1 MIKTV
6 RMFLFFSAMLLVF
19 PLMNLSYAA
28 PQGESMSKRV
38 LIVYLSRTHN
48 TQAVAEM
55 IHQHV
60 GGDIVA
66 LELVTPYP
74 SNYRQTVE
82 QVQREDEA
90 GFRPVLKTK
99 IEDMV
104 NYDVVF
110 VGFPTWGMQLP
121 PPIRSFFHD
130 YDLSGK
136 QVIPFNTHAGYGV
149 GKSFNQVNQ
158 LCKGCRVEKG
168 IAFVG
173 GYERNGKMLDIKD
186 KRALDVKVQLDDWLN
201 QLGFTTN

>member
-1 MIKTV
+1 MDRVFKIV
-6 RMFLFFSAMLLVF
+6 ISFLLTALV
-19 PLMNLSYAA
+19 MNSCFATS
-28 PQGESMSKRV
+28 QEEGMKKQI

-48 TQAVAEM
+48 TRAVAEM

-60 GGDIVA
+60 GGDLVA

-74 SNYRQTVE
+74 ENYRQTVE
-82 QVQREDEA
+82 QVQREGEA

-99 IEDMV
+99 IESMT

-149 GKSFNQVNQ
+149 GKSFNQVDQ

-168 IAFVG
+168 ISFVG
-173 GYERNGKMLDIKD
+173 GYERNGKMLEIKD
-186 KRALDVKVQLDDWLN
+186 KRVLDVKVQLDGWLN